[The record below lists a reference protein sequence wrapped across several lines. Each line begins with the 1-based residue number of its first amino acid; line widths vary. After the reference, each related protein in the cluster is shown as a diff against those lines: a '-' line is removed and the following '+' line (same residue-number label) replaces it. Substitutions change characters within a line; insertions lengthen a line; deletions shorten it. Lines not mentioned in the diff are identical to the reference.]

1 MTKASKEGGG
11 AASLALRAIDPG
23 PAAPRPDRPEAAAD
37 AVRKK
42 RARRR
47 RKRRAEPAAAAAAE
61 VRPAAV
67 RPRHWMALASFA
79 LIVLAPLAISAWYL
93 FARAADQYHSD
104 VAFSIRSEEPGAAAS
119 GILGAITAIG
129 AKSASDADIVFEY
142 IRSQQIVAAVDADLD
157 LRAIFNR
164 AENDPVFTLG
174 PDAPIEA
181 LVAHWNRM
189 VEVSFEST
197 TGIIHVQARAFDPE
211 EARAITAAILAESG
225 ELVNDLSDQARED
238 AVRHAREDF
247 EFAEANLAEVRKRL
261 ADFRRENR
269 IVDPSA
275 DVAGQMG
282 LLGALQGELAQALV
296 ERDML
301 LSFAA
306 EDDQRV
312 IQANRRIDAISTRID
327 EERASLGIAGATGE
341 LTEVIGTYEE
351 LLVDMEFANTAYT
364 QTLSGLIAARAEAQ
378 RQSSYLAPHVSP
390 TLAETPLYPRRLLL
404 AGLIGLFL
412 ALGWGVALLLYYNV
426 RDNR

>member
-1 MTKASKEGGG
+1 MTKASKEG
-11 AASLALRAIDPG
+11 AAAAPLALRAIDPG
-23 PAAPRPDRPEAAAD
+23 PADARPDRPEA
-37 AVRKK
+37 VRKK
-42 RARRR
+42 RERRR
-47 RKRRAEPAAAAAAE
+47 RKRRAVPAAAPE
-61 VRPAAV
+61 VRPAAI
-67 RPRHWMALASFA
+67 RPRHWAALGSFA

-142 IRSQQIVAAVDADLD
+142 IRSQQIVEAVDAELD

-174 PDAPIEA
+174 PDAAIEA

-189 VEVSFEST
+189 VHVSFEST

-247 EFAEANLAEVRKRL
+247 EYAEANLAAVRKRL

-312 IQANRRIDAISTRID
+312 IQARRRIDAITKRID

-351 LLVDMEFANTAYT
+351 LLVDLEFANTAYT